1 MKRLGFFAA
10 ALLIWL
16 AAPPAALGDGM
27 VSAISFRPLPTGA
40 AILVRALDNA
50 KHNLVLRE
58 DFERVLKQ
66 KGYTLSD
73 HADLV
78 LTFETLDAGGAW
90 TGGGENR
97 LVELSNN
104 HDQTGIDA
112 PRVRLNLFNSAR
124 GGLLNPNRRDQT
136 RTVTPSQYRIDVTI
150 DDKTNGKR
158 LWEGWTSID
167 IGPGDNR
174 ALTRTMVPVLVDS
187 LGKTVRQQTFPLQ

>member
-1 MKRLGFFAA
+1 MKRLGLLAA
-10 ALLIWL
+10 VLLVWL

-27 VSAISFRPLPTGA
+27 VSAISFRPLPAGA

-50 KHNLVLRE
+50 EHNLVLQA
-58 DFERVLKQ
+58 DFERVLTK

-73 HADLV
+73 EADLV
-78 LTFETLDAGGAW
+78 LTFETMDAAGAW

-104 HDQTGIDA
+104 SDQAGIDA

-124 GGLLNPNRRDQT
+124 GGLLNPDRRDQT
-136 RTVTPSQYRIDVTI
+136 RTVTPSRYRIDVTI

-158 LWEGWTSID
+158 LWEGWSSVD

-174 ALTRTMVPVLVDS
+174 ALTRTMVPVLVDN
-187 LGKTVRQQTFPLQ
+187 LGKTVRQKTFPLQ